1 MKENATRNFKV
12 LTEKISP
19 DNVLVMAELI
29 AMRETKVLIGY
40 MDYHAEKAHKS
51 LCKDIFSKDEQGYIS
66 SDSYELVQNVALL
79 LCSHYGE
86 YLDDFL
92 YVSKRGKAVTIKKEC

>member
-40 MDYHAEKAHKS
+40 MGYHAEKAHKS
-51 LCKDIFSKDEQGYIS
+51 LARIYFQRMNRAIYRPTVTSLFKMWHCCC
-66 SDSYELVQNVALL
+66 VAIT
-79 LCSHYGE
+79 
-86 YLDDFL
+86 
-92 YVSKRGKAVTIKKEC
+92 VSI